1 MGVAVGVIVA
11 DEVAVGVSVSGGIPF
26 VVAEGVG
33 DTLGEGVKV
42 ELKVDVTV
50 SVPSGVIVPGVMVD
64 VGVGLGA
71 VAVMQTI
78 ATLVAVG
85 ANLSSSKWVKNCS

>member
-1 MGVAVGVIVA
+1 M
-11 DEVAVGVSVSGGIPF
+11 GVSVSAGIPF
-26 VVAEGVG
+26 VVAEDVG
-33 DTLGEGVKV
+33 DALGEGVKV

-85 ANLSSSKWVKNCS
+85 ANLSSFKWMKNCS

>member
-1 MGVAVGVIVA
+1 MGVPVSVGVP
-11 DEVAVGVSVSGGIPF
+11 S
-26 VVAEGVG
+26 VVAEDVG
-33 DTLGEGVKV
+33 DILGEGVKV
-42 ELKVDVTV
+42 ELEVDVTV
-50 SVPSGVIVPGVMVD
+50 SVPSGVLVPGVMVD

-85 ANLSSSKWVKNCS
+85 ANLSSLKWVKNCS